1 MDLSKAFDTVDHMIL
16 IKTLDH
22 YSVKGRN
29 LLWFKSFLNNRRQFI
44 KQNNSNTSF
53 ANISC
58 GIPQGS
64 ILGPLLFLLYINDLP
79 NVSPVLDPIM
89 YAEHTNLFYS
99 NNHIET
105 LFSTVNMELEKNSE
119 WFKANELSLN
129 IKKTNY
135 ALFHK
140 NSTKDDLLLKL
151 PDLKIVNRILKRQTS
166 LKFLRSNVRWKY
178 FMERTY

>member
-1 MDLSKAFDTVDHMIL
+1 
-16 IKTLDH
+16 
-22 YSVKGRN
+22 
-29 LLWFKSFLNNRRQFI
+29 
-44 KQNNSNTSF
+44 
-53 ANISC
+53 
-58 GIPQGS
+58 
-64 ILGPLLFLLYINDLP
+64 
-79 NVSPVLDPIM
+79 M

-99 NNHIET
+99 NNHIEN

-166 LKFLRSNVRWKY
+166 LKFLRSNVR
-178 FMERTY
+178 